1 MSKDKDRVVLSQC
14 VGKIMAYLRVDKK
27 EEAKRWAKQL
37 VEQLTKM
44 GLLS

>member
-1 MSKDKDRVVLSQC
+1 MAKDADRVQLSQC

-27 EEAKRWAKQL
+27 EEAKLWAKKL
-37 VEQLTKM
+37 VDQLTKM